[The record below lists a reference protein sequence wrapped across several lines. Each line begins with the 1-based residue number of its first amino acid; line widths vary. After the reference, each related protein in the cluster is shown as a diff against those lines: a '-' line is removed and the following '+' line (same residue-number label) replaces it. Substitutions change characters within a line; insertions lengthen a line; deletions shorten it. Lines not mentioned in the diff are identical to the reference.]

1 MNLKIK
7 SKGFTLV
14 ELMITVG
21 VIAIISAIAIPA
33 YTGYIATGRKVEGQ
47 NNLEVLKSAQAEYYA
62 ENNTFFVG
70 DTKAG
75 TLVSSSGGLWAP
87 SEADADRQFE
97 YKVVINAADPA
108 ATPPKPETYTATAY
122 GRGNKVAATAENEII
137 YKSN

>member
-33 YTGYIATGRKVEGQ
+33 YTGYIETGRKLEGQ
-47 NNLEVLKSAQAEYYA
+47 SNLEILKAAQTEYFS

-70 DTKAG
+70 STNAG
-75 TLVSSSGGLWAP
+75 TLASNSGGLWAP
-87 SEADADRQFE
+87 AEADADRQFE
-97 YKVVINAADPA
+97 YKVVINAAKPA
-108 ATPPKPETYTATAY
+108 ATPPTPETYTATAT
-122 GRGNKVAATAENEII
+122 GRGNKVPTTVVITYN
-137 YKSN
+137 SN